1 MKLLK
6 KRDRKRG
13 FTMVELMVVVAILAA
28 LVLLVAPKVMGNSE
42 KARIR
47 TFESN
52 YRSLV
57 SEVTMDIA
65 EGKKG
70 AISNDATTGAAVAF
84 KDKPTGATYTFAGN
98 YDGTATA
105 NTPKLTAKYG
115 NYELL
120 YNFTTGTTEA
130 KNKPEGASF

>member
-52 YRSLV
+52 YRTLV
-57 SEVTMDIA
+57 SEITVAGLEKKSGEDIPKTLSDKYA
-65 EGKKG
+65 
-70 AISNDATTGAAVAF
+70 
-84 KDKPTGATYTFAGN
+84 DKPKTATYTISGK
-98 YDGTATA
+98 YGETEDG
-105 NTPKLTAKYG
+105 KLVAKYG
-115 NYELL
+115 EYELT
-120 YNFTTGTTEA
+120 YSVKDGKTEA
-130 KNKPEGASF
+130 KKQPDGASF